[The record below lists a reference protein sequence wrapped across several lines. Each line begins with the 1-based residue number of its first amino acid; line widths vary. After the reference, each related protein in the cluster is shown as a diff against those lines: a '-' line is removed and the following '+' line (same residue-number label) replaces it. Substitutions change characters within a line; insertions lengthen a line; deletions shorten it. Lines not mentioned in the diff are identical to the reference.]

1 MNKKAI
7 EYLNKVASMED
18 ENFSNLARFKIA
30 MIYLKNN
37 DKASAIKFLNEI
49 LNSKTQTMK
58 DAALFKLAK
67 ISDKKE
73 EAQKYYQDLINK
85 FPSSPM
91 VESAKAELQKLETSK

>member
-1 MNKKAI
+1 
-7 EYLNKVASMED
+7 MED

-30 MIYLKNN
+30 MIYIKNN

-58 DAALFKLAK
+58 DVALFKLAK

-73 EAQKYYQDLINK
+73 EAQKILSRLKFNK